1 MPPAPPD
8 PGPTSVQFDQQ
19 LAQDAIDALTA
30 AARLLQQHSTTDLRN
45 AATAL
50 DGWTGH
56 HADTFTSGD
65 LPWIRGES
73 TRLVDGMLK
82 LAGTIAQAAAD
93 ARALE
98 RQLHQSQPVPHGA
111 RGRAIPI

>member
-1 MPPAPPD
+1 VPYPAPD
-8 PGPTSVQFDQQ
+8 SGSVQFDQQ
-19 LAQDAIDALTA
+19 RAQDAVDALLA
-30 AARLLQQHSTTDLRN
+30 AARLLQQHTTTDLRN
-45 AATAL
+45 AGTAL

-82 LAGTIAQAAAD
+82 LAGAIAGAAAS
-93 ARALE
+93 ARTLH
-98 RQLHQSQPVPHGA
+98 RQQELARQGSHGVGS
-111 RGRAIPI
+111 RVRAI

>member
-1 MPPAPPD
+1 MPPIPPD
-8 PGPTSVQFDQQ
+8 PGPTTVDFDQQ
-19 LAQDAIDALTA
+19 KAQDAIDALTA
-30 AARLLQQHSTTDLRN
+30 AARLLQQHSTTDLQN

-73 TRLVDGMLK
+73 ARIVDGMLK
-82 LAGTIAQAAAD
+82 LAATIGKAASDAAA
-93 ARALE
+93 LQ
-98 RQLHQSQPVPHGA
+98 RQLQQP
-111 RGRAIPI
+111 R